1 LVIPAKT
8 HSPSSRIIHPVLFA
22 VRRFSVNDGQ
32 TRSSRRS
39 SSPGA
44 RFRCFFPGIFF
55 RATQYEHV
63 IFSEMPAWSFSF
75 PGNGLDDYKSK
86 LK

>member
-1 LVIPAKT
+1 MIPAKA
-8 HSPSSRIIHPVLFA
+8 HSPSPRIIHAVPFA

-32 TRSSRRS
+32 TRSPRRNGL
-39 SSPGA
+39 PAA

-55 RATQYEHV
+55 RAAQCECV
-63 IFSEMPAWSFSF
+63 IFSEMSALPFSF
-75 PGNGLDDYKSK
+75 PGNGFNDYKSK

>member
-1 LVIPAKT
+1 MIPDKA
-8 HSPSSRIIHPVLFA
+8 HSPPSRIIHSALFA

-32 TRSSRRS
+32 TRSPRRNGL
-39 SSPGA
+39 PAA

-55 RATQYEHV
+55 RLDQCECV
-63 IFSEMPAWSFSF
+63 IFSEMPALPFSF

>member
-1 LVIPAKT
+1 MIPAKA
-8 HSPSSRIIHPVLFA
+8 HSPLSRIIHSVLFA

-32 TRSSRRS
+32 TRSPRRHGL
-39 SSPGA
+39 PAA
-44 RFRCFFPGIFF
+44 RLRCFFPGIFF
-55 RATQYEHV
+55 RVAQCKYV
-63 IFSEMPAWSFSF
+63 IFSEMPALPFSF

>member
-1 LVIPAKT
+1 MIPDKS
-8 HSPSSRIIHPVLFA
+8 HSPSPRIIHAVLFA

-32 TRSSRRS
+32 TRPPRRNG
-39 SSPGA
+39 SPAA
-44 RFRCFFPGIFF
+44 RFRCFLSGIFF
-55 RATQYEHV
+55 RIVQCECV
-63 IFSEMPAWSFSF
+63 IFSEIRALPFSF